1 MKHTFHLPAVA
12 GTALGRWMRD
22 LACIAA
28 LLATAPAA
36 HAAVGFSNPS
46 AAGGVP
52 SQATVTATVQGSG
65 DVYVEYAHARTT
77 YPSVKDRYVADG
89 LIAMWDGDD
98 NQGTGAHDP
107 SATTWVDLTGRH
119 SPMTFTAAP
128 AVGANYY
135 DLSAGGGGT
144 PAKDIAE
151 ALNDGKTT
159 IEVVCNVQSLVND
172 ATLFACVDGTDT
184 STHAAGNRI
193 VWVRHASG
201 YAVACCEYKET
212 QYHSLCNVD
221 DQFGTV
227 RSYVFEFNADDAPN
241 ASKIFVDGVYN
252 KTVNS
257 SEKKKGNAANA
268 WFSLAQRVCAAGASA
283 AISDIRIHCVRV
295 YNRILSAD
303 EIAANHA
310 QDVARF
316 FGRAPAVDLDNP
328 GRAVVGTKLLG
339 TVGAPV
345 ANAKDFYATDG
356 LVAMWDGEDNQDTG
370 AHVAG
375 ATTWKDLAGKHA
387 DMTFTAAPTVGA
399 NHYDLSAGGGYI
411 TDASDIAA
419 AVNAEACTVE
429 IVCDV
434 ASLVQDGSLF
444 ALTDKD
450 VKRMAWVRMAP
461 AGNAA
466 GVVGAME
473 YKATSSYT
481 PYPNFDMTLNRVRSY
496 SFAFSSGGCTIFK
509 DGTSANKTVVG
520 QGVSGDAATSY
531 FAIGQRVSKNGQST
545 AIADMK
551 VYCIRIYNRVLSADE
566 IAANHE
572 RDVARF
578 FGATSALPLGSR
590 LVTLADGT
598 KSFVQNDVATFPLSG
613 LRPDVADYTA
623 RLFSTGGT
631 PSATFDFSTGSEFE
645 DSAWFDYLDSN
656 VSDADTKKYGPAI
669 DIGFAMNGKVP
680 VVKTKY
686 QLLANEND
694 RFPFG
699 VSSTSS
705 GTTTSTTA
713 GLFNGDA
720 DHNQYRYRVGTSA
733 YYADTNVV
741 DLLAVHELELNG
753 PDGTFLN
760 GSLLNADLK
769 NVAEASP
776 DTWGVFAR
784 HAKSGSSE
792 TYQCA
797 KVRMWYFKLWADGT
811 LVRDLVPAR
820 KRGSGVGLFDR
831 ENGGFYANIGNRD
844 FILGPERPAPQLSDA
859 LRTSRNLTATLT
871 RAGTTASGVS
881 VAYGADFGGAD
892 PTAWNRF
899 EPLATGFA
907 DGATSLAVEVSGIDA
922 DVRYVRFYSREDGW
936 SETAYLPD
944 VAERKAFV
952 IIMR

>member
-1 MKHTFHLPAVA
+1 MNKSTMTIFAALAAGAAANAAVEFQAPTAVGGLP
-12 GTALGRWMRD
+12 GTAT
-22 LACIAA
+22 I
-28 LLATAPAA
+28 
-36 HAAVGFSNPS
+36 
-46 AAGGVP
+46 
-52 SQATVTATVQGSG
+52 TATVQGSG
-65 DVYVEYAHARTT
+65 DVYAEYAHARTT
-77 YPSVKDRYVADG
+77 YPSIKDRYVTNG

-172 ATLFACVDGTDT
+172 STLFACVDGTDT

-193 VWVRHASG
+193 VWVRHTSG

-212 QYHSLCNVD
+212 SYHSLCNVD
-221 DQFGTV
+221 DQFGIV

-295 YNRILSAD
+295 YDRILTAD

-316 FGRAPAVDLDNP
+316 FGTAPAVDLDNP

-356 LVAMWDGEDNQDTG
+356 LIAMWDGEDNQGTG

-375 ATTWKDLAGKHA
+375 ATTWKDLTGKHA

-399 NHYDLSAGGGYI
+399 NYYDVSAGGGFI

-419 AVNAEACTVE
+419 ALNAEACTVE
-429 IVCDV
+429 IVCNPVTIVNDATV
-434 ASLVQDGSLF
+434 FACTDANSPYTRLAYVRSNSGSS
-444 ALTDKD
+444 AH
-450 VKRMAWVRMAP
+450 
-461 AGNAA
+461 

-473 YKATSSYT
+473 YKSTTSYT
-481 PYPNFDMTLNRVRSY
+481 PYTKFDASVNSVRSY
-496 SFAFSSGGCTIFK
+496 TFAFSSDKCRIFK
-509 DGTSANKTVVG
+509 DGSSTAGGTCDKKTA
-520 QGVSGDAATSY
+520 SGDPSTAY
-531 FAIGQRVSKNGQST
+531 FSVGQRVSPASSATSVAN
-545 AIADMK
+545 MK

-590 LVTLADGT
+590 LVTLTDGT
-598 KSFVQNDVATFPLSG
+598 KSFVQNDIATFPLSG

-623 RLFSTGGT
+623 RLYSTGGT
-631 PSATFDFSTGSEFE
+631 KSAAFDFSTGSERE
-645 DSAWFDYLDSN
+645 DSAWFEYLDSN
-656 VSDADTKKYGPAI
+656 APDKNTGPAI

-713 GLFNGDA
+713 GIFNGTA
-720 DHNQYRYRVGTSA
+720 DHNQYRYRVGTVG

-776 DTWGVFAR
+776 VTWGVFAR
-784 HAKSGSSE
+784 HATDGSTE
-792 TYQCA
+792 RYQCA
-797 KVRMWYFKLWADGT
+797 KARMWYFKLWADGT

-820 KRGSGVGLFDR
+820 KRGNGIGLFDR
-831 ENGGFYANIGNRD
+831 ENGAFYPNIGNRD
-844 FILGPERPAPQLSDA
+844 FILGPMRSAPQIADA
-859 LRTSRNLTATLT
+859 KSVGSHLTATLT
-871 RAGTTASGVS
+871 RDGTAASAVS
-881 VAYGADFGGAD
+881 VAYGATYGGGDSA
-892 PTAWNRF
+892 AWEHF
-899 EPLATGFA
+899 ESLSGGFA
-907 DGATSLAVEVSGIDA
+907 EGASALAVDIPGIDRET
-922 DVRYVRFYSREDGW
+922 VKYVRFYSYEDGW
-936 SETAYLPD
+936 SETAYIPD
-944 VAERKAFV
+944 VAERKGFV

>member
-1 MKHTFHLPAVA
+1 MKLRFIAQAVFVA
-12 GTALGRWMRD
+12 NVLAASTAFG
-22 LACIAA
+22 
-28 LLATAPAA
+28 
-36 HAAVGFSNPS
+36 AVEFSNPS
-46 AAGGVP
+46 ASGGVP
-52 SQATVTATVQGSG
+52 SQAVVSATVQGSG
-65 DVYVEYAHARTT
+65 DVYVEYAHAQTT
-77 YPSVKDRYVADG
+77 YSSVKDRYVSDG

-128 AVGANYY
+128 TVGANYY

-159 IEVVCNVQSLVND
+159 IEIVCNVHSLVND
-172 ATLFACVDGTDT
+172 STLFACVDGTDT

-193 VWVRHASG
+193 VWVRHTSG
-201 YAVACCEYKET
+201 YVVGCCEYKEAT
-212 QYHSLCNVD
+212 YHSLCNID
-221 DQFGTV
+221 PQFGTV

-241 ASKIFVDGVYN
+241 ASKIFVDGAYSQ
-252 KTVNS
+252 TVNS
-257 SEKKKGNAANA
+257 VDKKRGNAANA

-283 AISDIRIHCVRV
+283 AISDLRVHCVRV
-295 YNRILSAD
+295 YNRILSAG
-303 EIAANHA
+303 EISANHA

-316 FGRAPAVDLDNP
+316 FGATHAVDLDYPARRTMVATNY
-328 GRAVVGTKLLG
+328 LG
-339 TVGAPV
+339 TVGASS
-345 ANAKDFYATDG
+345 ANAKDFYAPDG
-356 LVAMWDGEDNQDTG
+356 LIAMWDGEDNQGTG
-370 AHVAG
+370 VHVAG
-375 ATTWKDLAGKHA
+375 ATTWKDLVGNHA
-387 DMTFTAAPTVGA
+387 DMTFTAGPTVEA
-399 NHYDLSAGGGYI
+399 NYYDVSAGGGYI

-444 ALTDKD
+444 VLTDKD

-461 AGNAA
+461 SGNAA

-473 YKATSSYT
+473 YKATSAYT
-481 PYPNFDMTLNRVRSY
+481 PYPGFDTTLNRVRSY
-496 SFAFSSGGCTIFK
+496 SFAFSSGICSIYK
-509 DGTSANKTVVG
+509 DGASANKTVVG
-520 QGVSGDAATSY
+520 KGVSGDAATSY

-545 AIADMK
+545 AIANMK
-551 VYCIRIYNRVLSADE
+551 VYCIRIYNRVLTADE

-578 FGATSALPLGSR
+578 FGASSALPLNAR

-598 KSFVQNDVATFPLSG
+598 KAFVENGVAPFPLSG

-623 RLFSTGGT
+623 RLFSPGGT

-645 DSAWFDYLDSN
+645 DSAWFDHLDSN
-656 VSDADTKKYGPAI
+656 APDKNTGPAI

-713 GLFNGDA
+713 GIFNGTA

-733 YYADTNVV
+733 YYADTDVV
-741 DLLAVHELELNG
+741 DLLTVHELELNG
-753 PDGTFLN
+753 PNGTFLN

-776 DTWGVFAR
+776 LTWGVFAR
-784 HAKSGSSE
+784 HAKDGSAE
-792 TYQCA
+792 RYQCA

-844 FILGPERPAPQLSDA
+844 FILGPERPAPHLLDA
-859 LRTSRNLTATLT
+859 LSVGTKFTATLT
-871 RAGTTASGVS
+871 REGTAASVVS
-881 VAYGADFGGAD
+881 VAYGATHGGSD
-892 PTAWNRF
+892 PTAWEHF
-899 EPLATGFA
+899 ELLDYGFA
-907 DGATSLAVEVSGIDA
+907 DGATSLEVSVPGIDREE
-922 DVRYVRFYSREDGW
+922 VKYVRFYSREDGW
-936 SETAYLPD
+936 SETAYMPEVRTLNPFILI
-944 VAERKAFV
+944 VR
-952 IIMR
+952 